1 MVTTSE
7 GITSSLAILVFLMVQ
22 GTAGSSLL
30 QGIAEPAPP
39 APLAHSGAASSRSAC
54 AATVR
59 CAARWPLTQ
68 ASHRPT
74 APHSAC
80 CRSEQASSHM
90 AHSGAACSRSACAA
104 TVRCAVRRPLAQ
116 APHRPAASHS
126 ACCRSER
133 APLFILVLLQ
143 GIASLSSTGHRRLLL
158 AGSLAHASAMPN
170 PSLPA
175 DSSGLYFDD
184 SGNVV
189 NEEGDLINDAE
200 CRPDDD
206 DLGLFIDPA
215 GNIVDEEGD
224 IVEDAECGDL
234 ECDDNEWAESDI
246 CEFNAFLSDKGVDD
260 PDAALQLVPDG
271 VALMT
276 FARYFAELD
285 GAQRARLWAAG

>member
-126 ACCRSER
+126 ACCRSEQALSHSGAACSR
-133 APLFILVLLQ
+133 SACAASVRCAFRRPLAQAP
-143 GIASLSSTGHRRLLL
+143 
-158 AGSLAHASAMPN
+158 P
-170 PSLPA
+170 
-175 DSSGLYFDD
+175 
-184 SGNVV
+184 
-189 NEEGDLINDAE
+189 
-200 CRPDDD
+200 
-206 DLGLFIDPA
+206 
-215 GNIVDEEGD
+215 
-224 IVEDAECGDL
+224 
-234 ECDDNEWAESDI
+234 
-246 CEFNAFLSDKGVDD
+246 
-260 PDAALQLVPDG
+260 
-271 VALMT
+271 
-276 FARYFAELD
+276 
-285 GAQRARLWAAG
+285 LWARG

>member
-80 CRSEQASSHM
+80 CRSE
-90 AHSGAACSRSACAA
+90 
-104 TVRCAVRRPLAQ
+104 
-116 APHRPAASHS
+116 
-126 ACCRSER
+126 R
-133 APLFILVLLQ
+133 APLFVPVLLQ

-175 DSSGLYFDD
+175 DSSGLYFDG

-189 NEEGDLINDAE
+189 DEEGDLINDAE

-276 FARYFAELD
+276 FARYYAELD